1 MNRNRKQSK
10 SILKSIS
17 DTNGNIPIESMK
29 KKILCFDLD
38 NVLCRTI
45 QNNYKE
51 SIPLKKNISVVNDLY
66 KKGYCIKIFTA
77 RYMGRNKENAIK
89 AKQQGQTLTKMQLK
103 RWRVNYNQLIFG
115 KPSFDVYID
124 DKNYYFDKNWANKLK
139 KELL

>member
-1 MNRNRKQSK
+1 
-10 SILKSIS
+10 
-17 DTNGNIPIESMK
+17 MK

-51 SIPLKKNISVVNDLY
+51 SVPLKKNINVVNHLY
-66 KKGYCIKIFTA
+66 NKGYYIKIFTA

-89 AKQQGQTLTKMQLK
+89 AKQQAQTLTKKQLK
-103 RWRVNYNQLIFG
+103 KWKVNYNQLIFG

-124 DKNYYFDKNWANKLK
+124 DKNYYFDKSWASKLK

>member
-1 MNRNRKQSK
+1 
-10 SILKSIS
+10 
-17 DTNGNIPIESMK
+17 MK

-45 QNNYKE
+45 QNKYKE
-51 SIPLKKNISVVNDLY
+51 SVPLKKNINVVNHLY
-66 KKGYCIKIFTA
+66 NKGYYIKIFTA

-89 AKQQGQTLTKMQLK
+89 AKQQAQTLTKKQLK
-103 RWRVNYNQLIFG
+103 KWQVNYNQLIFG

-124 DKNYYFDKNWANKLK
+124 DKNYYFDKSWASKLK